1 MNIKKFATEEEAKAN
16 LTVSN
21 NGISHVGDE
30 YWICDKNILNTTI
43 EAGINHVCDF
53 FKIRVPLG
61 IEWQVGEDWRIMSLI
76 DLLVYPSLNS
86 FSNILNLENELW
98 RDIESH
104 KRLIPSFKFG

>member
-1 MNIKKFATEEEAKAN
+1 MLNIKKFDTEEEAKTN

-43 EAGINHVCDF
+43 EDSIEHVCNM

-61 IEWQVGEDWRIMSLI
+61 IEWQVGKDWRIMSLI
-76 DLLVYPSLNS
+76 YPKLNL
-86 FSNILNLENELW
+86 FSNTLYLENEEW
-98 RDIESH
+98 RDIVTH
-104 KRLIPSFKFG
+104 KRIIPNFKFW